1 MSRIL
6 VKRYMSFIEKI
17 DKSSK
22 SSLKQLLEV
31 SKKDVRQTTG
41 QNLISIMEITGKN
54 TIEEL
59 NRNAYFEYHKAGEN
73 DAWRTNFAKELI
85 EIRAGDLEVH
95 GIESDELEQILE
107 HICTG

>member
-1 MSRIL
+1 
-6 VKRYMSFIEKI
+6 MSFIEKI
-17 DKSSK
+17 EKSSK
-22 SSLKQLLEV
+22 SSLKQLLDV

-41 QNLISIMEITGKN
+41 HNLRSIMEITGKK

-59 NRNAYFEYHKAGEN
+59 NRNADFEYHKAGEN
-73 DAWRTNFAKELI
+73 DAWRINFSKEII

-95 GIESDELEQILE
+95 GLESDELERILE